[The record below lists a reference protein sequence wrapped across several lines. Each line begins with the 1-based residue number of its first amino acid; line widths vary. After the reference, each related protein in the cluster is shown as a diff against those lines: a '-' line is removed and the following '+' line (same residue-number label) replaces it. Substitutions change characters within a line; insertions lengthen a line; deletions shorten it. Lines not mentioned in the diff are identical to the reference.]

1 MAVMTTR
8 RAFALVFAVFV
19 IAIAGIRARA
29 STEFSLF
36 DPGGRPVAYVGED
49 LTIYLWSGS
58 PVAYLKDDDSSSGFH
73 VYGFN
78 GKHLGWFIGGIIRDH
93 HGDAV
98 GGLKEAFRS
107 PTQLEPRKGLKEL
120 APEKNVAELP
130 PLPPEL
136 SRERSDVPLRT
147 FLMQGVD

>member
-98 GGLKEAFRS
+98 GGLKE
-107 PTQLEPRKGLKEL
+107 L